1 MPFLRWVAHCNFV
14 QKWRLK
20 PSLIHQSL
28 SNRKV
33 FVSIVVSVVS
43 PYSLAKKRTGAG
55 DTCHHHFWH
64 RFKSTKNSFFFHFS
78 LYPFSNTTT
87 YITFFSVFT
96 ITRSLEQN
104 VSEYHDIIVLEFIG
118 ILKNYGNIL
127 SQIQTSEFGE
137 IKVNSLTFQSSSESL
152 YLHPFLTITSRLR
165 KYFALVDGKIAFANE
180 VDMWARRSRRK
191 LLVLLSLGRRR
202 RECRG

>member
-1 MPFLRWVAHCNFV
+1 MPFLRWVAQCNFV

-96 ITRSLEQN
+96 ITRRLEQN
-104 VSEYHDIIVLEFIG
+104 VSEYRDIIELEFLLRKFKYWKITETFWVKLNTR
-118 ILKNYGNIL
+118 IRWN
-127 SQIQTSEFGE
+127 QSEFLDFPIFFWVIVFTSLSYNY
-137 IKVNSLTFQSSSESL
+137 IKATKIFCLGWWQNSF
-152 YLHPFLTITSRLR
+152 
-165 KYFALVDGKIAFANE
+165 
-180 VDMWARRSRRK
+180 
-191 LLVLLSLGRRR
+191 
-202 RECRG
+202 C